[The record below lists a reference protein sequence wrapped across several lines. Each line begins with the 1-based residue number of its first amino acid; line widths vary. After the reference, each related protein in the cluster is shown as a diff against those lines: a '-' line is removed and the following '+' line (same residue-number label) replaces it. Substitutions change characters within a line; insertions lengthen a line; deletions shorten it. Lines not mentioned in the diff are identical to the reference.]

1 MTNRNRALTQ
11 RLGWR
16 LGFLMAVTLLPL
28 GIIAYAQTQN
38 LEHEAQAR
46 TEAALSG
53 ATLRAASY
61 EVGAIR
67 KAQGIVAGL
76 APMIP
81 GLIGDLP
88 ACIETMRHAAENT
101 REASLVAFVPDSG
114 RMVCSSSGASYD
126 YSADPLFQAERGKR
140 EPSFLV
146 SPRGPVSGTSVL
158 GVLHPVIGPGDT
170 YLGYL
175 SVWMPHSML
184 AGIEKGLSQMTG
196 AKEKLPISLWTFDA
210 SGTVLTA
217 SEGFDGIDGR
227 LPLTR
232 TLVNLAKNGGGVFRD
247 RSVSGDLLTYSVV
260 AVEDGQL
267 FLMGSWNEANEN
279 ALSEFGISPT
289 YFPLMM
295 WIVGLLVSVWAAEL
309 LVLRHIRH
317 LNSSIRR
324 FASGDRRRQ
333 ELDLRSAPV
342 ELREMGE
349 AYLSMTDSITQDEAR
364 LEDVIHQKEVLLRE
378 VHHRVKNNLQ
388 LIASIMNMQM
398 RQSRTPEAKFLLK
411 GLQDRVMSLA
421 TIHRGLYQTSGLA
434 DVRADELLADIVR
447 QIVKFGS
454 GTSKTLEIGQ
464 DFDGIRLPPDQAV
477 PLSLLLT
484 EAMTNALKYVGR
496 PDAETP
502 PSINVRL
509 KLLEGNQALFE
520 VVNTVGDQKSRPPE
534 MLLTS
539 TGLGSQLLVAFAQQI
554 GGVLHQ
560 QEEGDH
566 YRLSVTFTLRELKEA
581 EYRNEPGEDDP
592 SSIVAEA

>member
-1 MTNRNRALTQ
+1 MSFPAWALTQ

-28 GIIAYAQTQN
+28 GIIAYAQTHN
-38 LEHEAQAR
+38 LEREAQAR

-53 ATLRAASY
+53 ATLRAAAA

-67 KAQGIVAGL
+67 NAQGVVAAL
-76 APMIP
+76 APLVP
-81 GLIGDLP
+81 DLIDDLP
-88 ACIETMRHAAENT
+88 ACIGIMRHAADHV
-101 REASLVAFVPDSG
+101 REASLVAFVPASG

-126 YSADPLFQAERGKR
+126 YSGDPLFQAERGNR

-146 SPRGPVSGTSVL
+146 SPRAPVSGTSVL
-158 GVLHPVIGPGDT
+158 GVLHPVIATGGT

-184 AGIEKGLSQMTG
+184 SGPENGLPDIAGT
-196 AKEKLPISLWTFDA
+196 KETLPISLWTFDA
-210 SGTVLTA
+210 TGAVLTA
-217 SEGFDGIDGR
+217 SDGLDGIDRR
-227 LPLTR
+227 LPANHALE
-232 TLVNLAKNGGGVFRD
+232 NLATNGNRVFRD
-247 RSVSGDLLTYSVV
+247 RSVGGDVLTYSVV
-260 AVEDGQL
+260 PIAEGRL
-267 FLMGSWNEANEN
+267 FLMGSWNRTSESAF
-279 ALSEFGISPT
+279 SEFGISPT

-295 WIVGLLVSVWAAEL
+295 WIVGLIVAVWAAEL

-317 LNSSIRR
+317 LNVSIRR
-324 FASGDRRRQ
+324 FSSGDRSRQ
-333 ELDLRSAPV
+333 ELDLRGAPV

-364 LEDVIHQKEVLLRE
+364 LEDMIHQKDVLLRE

-454 GTSKTLEIGQ
+454 GTSRTLEIRQ
-464 DFDGIRLPPDQAV
+464 DYDDIRLPPDQAV

-496 PDAETP
+496 PDSVTP
-502 PSINVRL
+502 ASITVRL
-509 KLLEGNQALFE
+509 ELMEAGQALFE

-534 MLLTS
+534 LLLTS

-566 YRLSVTFTLRELKEA
+566 YRLTVTFTPRPLAEA
-581 EYRNEPGEDDP
+581 EYRDEPEEDDP
-592 SSIVAEA
+592 SPLAAEA

>member
-1 MTNRNRALTQ
+1 MRFRALALTQ

-38 LEHEAQAR
+38 LEREAQAR

-53 ATLRAASY
+53 ATLRAASV

-67 KAQGIVAGL
+67 NAQGIVAGL
-76 APMIP
+76 APVVP
-81 GLIGDLP
+81 SLIGDLP
-88 ACIETMRHAAENT
+88 ECIRVMRHAADRT
-101 REASLVAFVPDSG
+101 REASLVAFVPASG

-126 YSADPLFQAERGKR
+126 YSGDPLFLAERGKR

-146 SPRGPVSGTSVL
+146 SPRAPVSGTSVL
-158 GVLHPVIGPGDT
+158 GVLHPVIAANGA

-184 AGIEKGLSQMTG
+184 SGPENALEALTG
-196 AKEKLPISLWTFDA
+196 SNEALPVSLWTFDEK
-210 SGTVLTA
+210 GGLLTA
-217 SEGFDGIDGR
+217 SQGIDGIDR
-227 LPLTR
+227 QLPANH
-232 TLVNLAKNGGGVFRD
+232 TLESLAEGTSRIFRD
-247 RSVSGDLLTYSVV
+247 RSLGGDVLTYSVV
-260 AVEDGQL
+260 PLAEGRL
-267 FLMGSWNEANEN
+267 FLMGSWTRPSESAF
-279 ALSEFGISPT
+279 SEFGISPT

-295 WIVGLLVSVWAAEL
+295 WLVGLIVAVWAAEL

-317 LNSSIRR
+317 LNLSIRR
-324 FASGDRRRQ
+324 FSSGDRSRQ
-333 ELDLRSAPV
+333 ELDMRGAPV

-364 LEDVIHQKEVLLRE
+364 LEDMIHQKDVLLRE

-454 GTSKTLEIGQ
+454 GTSRTLEIGQ
-464 DFDGIRLPPDQAV
+464 EYDDIRLPPDQAV

-496 PDAETP
+496 PDAATP
-502 PSINVRL
+502 ASIDVRL
-509 KLLEGNQALFE
+509 KSLDGGQALLE

-534 MLLTS
+534 LMLTS

-566 YRLSVTFTLRELKEA
+566 YRLTVTFTPHPLRDA
-581 EYRNEPGEDDP
+581 EYRDEPEEDDP
-592 SSIVAEA
+592 PPMMAEA